1 MNHRKIDAEKRND
14 LNILFKYGIPI
25 RVLELVFEA
34 SCSTIYNHLSLEEK
48 KLSDEFQEIPAEKK
62 LFLFKLYA
70 WIIAD
75 EADCTISIGSNLT
88 SKLSDGIYEY
98 LKLKDWEN
106 ILDGM
111 KILANSFRENRFHE
125 SVTESYRKLINE
137 LFPTNKERGS
147 SKVLLKEMLTKMHRE
162 ELSFPESNDIGRP
175 SQALSK
181 IPLDLFNQEGFVR
194 YFDHNFVSFL
204 NFHMKD
210 LDKKQELYVKAYFG
224 ISDTNIALLSQKL
237 GNTESTV
244 NGIKSKAL
252 KLLRRRLEKIT
263 QNNLSFSV
271 LQSHANLA
279 NQRELSKSQKD
290 LNRIKEKAEKEIF
303 LLKKNLFYVAEELSG
318 NLNLSPKAEE
328 IISAYRNPADSQR
341 VLNID
346 PEVDAIL
353 DKKIED
359 LDISTRLF
367 NCLKLEAKIETVR
380 RLVKYRT
387 EDLMRIRNFG
397 KKCLAEIEILF
408 EKDFQ
413 NKVYLGMDFL

>member
-1 MNHRKIDAEKRND
+1 MNHKKIDTEKRND
-14 LNILFKYGIPI
+14 LNILFKYGIPV
-25 RVLELVFEA
+25 RVLEIVFEA
-34 SCSTIYNHLSLEEK
+34 SYSTIHKNLSLEEK

-75 EADCTISIGSNLT
+75 EADCAISIGSNLT

-98 LKLKDWEN
+98 LKLKEWEN

-111 KILANSFRENRFHE
+111 KILSNSFRENRFHE

-137 LFPTNKERGS
+137 LFPANKEKRS
-147 SKVLLKEMLTKMHRE
+147 SKVLLKEMMTKMHRE
-162 ELSFPESNDIGRP
+162 ELGFPEANDIGRP

-181 IPLDLFNQEGFVR
+181 VPLDLFKQEGFVR

-210 LDKKQELYVKAYFG
+210 LEKKQELYIKAHFG
-224 ISDTNIALLSQKL
+224 ISDTNIALLSQRL

-244 NGIKSKAL
+244 NSIKSKAL
-252 KLLRRRLEKIT
+252 KLLRRSLEKIT
-263 QNNLSFSV
+263 QNNLSFGV

-279 NQRELSKSQKD
+279 NQKELSKNQRD

-303 LLKKNLFYVAEELSG
+303 LLKKNLFYVAEELSS
-318 NLNLSPKAEE
+318 NLTLSPKVEK
-328 IISAYRNPADSQR
+328 IISTYKDPADSQR
-341 VLNID
+341 VFKID
-346 PEVDAIL
+346 PEIEAML
-353 DKKIED
+353 DKKIEE

-367 NCLKLEAKIETVR
+367 NCLKLEGKIETVR
-380 RLVKYRT
+380 GLVKYQAK
-387 EDLMRIRNFG
+387 DLMRIRNFG
-397 KKCLAEIEILF
+397 KKCLAEIEMIF

-413 NKVYLGMDFL
+413 GKIYLGMDFL